1 MSPTRPGN
9 IVSDTPVTVFDSST
23 FLKQATQSPGI
34 YQMFA
39 EDGKIL
45 YVGKARNLK
54 KRLASYFRTSG
65 LPIKTQALVSR
76 IHHIELTITRTETEA
91 LLLEQ
96 NLIKALKPPYNILL
110 RDDKSYP
117 FLHFSDHAWPAL
129 TIKRVRH
136 QRGAGQWFGPY
147 PSASSVRDTLQLL
160 YRVFRLRQCDDTTF
174 SNRSRPCLQY
184 QIKRCSAPCTGEIS
198 AEAYAEDLR
207 HAKLLLEGKSN
218 QVTDTLAEKMEAAAA
233 TLAFEKASHYRD
245 QIQQL
250 RQLQTQQD
258 VDTGVGEADVFGLVS
273 STGNSSISL
282 LQIRQGR
289 LISTRHFNFKNPLD
303 ETDSS
308 TLTAFIAQYY
318 LTRTSLPP
326 AAEILLS
333 HELEEAETLQT
344 ALEER
349 FGFKSRLA
357 HKVRSQRARWLELA
371 ITNAEQQLSTY
382 NSKTGQQQQ
391 RMKTLQEALGFS
403 QPIKRM
409 ECFDIS
415 HSHGEATVASCVVF
429 DAEGPRKQDYRR
441 FNIEGITGG
450 DDYAAMSQAL
460 ERRYKKVKAGEVT
473 MPDLLLV
480 DGGKGQLN
488 AAKAIL
494 ESLDLTAIH
503 LLGVAKG
510 TTRKAGLETLFLET
524 IDNQLALPSHSPAL
538 HLIQQ
543 IRDEA
548 HRFAITG
555 HRQRRD
561 KARISSGL
569 EAIPG
574 VGPKRRQAL
583 LRHFGGR
590 KAIAEASVEALCQV
604 DGINRALAEEIHA
617 TLHPY

>member
-1 MSPTRPGN
+1 M
-9 IVSDTPVTVFDSST
+9 FDAALTTFDHAT
-23 FLKQATQSPGI
+23 FLKQTTQAPGV

-39 EDGKIL
+39 LDGKIL
-45 YVGKARNLK
+45 YVGKAKNLK
-54 KRLASYFRTSG
+54 KRLASYFRSNG
-65 LPIKTQALVSR
+65 LALKTQALVSR
-76 IHHIELTITRTETEA
+76 IYSIELTVTHTEIEA

-96 NLIKALKPPYNILL
+96 NFIKALKPPFNILL

-117 FLHFSDHAWPAL
+117 FLHFSDHKWPAL
-129 TIKRVRH
+129 SIKRARH
-136 QRGAGQWFGPY
+136 QRGSGQWFGPY
-147 PSASSVRDTLQLL
+147 PSSSSVRDTLQLL
-160 YRVFRLRQCDDTTF
+160 YKVFLLRQCDDMTF
-174 SNRSRPCLQY
+174 GNRSRPCLQY
-184 QIKRCSAPCTGEIS
+184 QIKRCSAPCTNEIT
-198 AEAYAEDLR
+198 AAAYAEDLR

-218 QVTDTLAEKMEAAAA
+218 QVTDLLAEKMEAAAA
-233 TLAFEKASHYRD
+233 ELAFEQASHYRD

-273 STGNSSISL
+273 AEGSSSISL

-289 LISTRHFNFKNPLD
+289 LISTRHFNFKNPLE
-303 ETDSS
+303 ETDSA

-326 AAEILLS
+326 AAEVLLS
-333 HELEEAETLQT
+333 HELEETETLQA
-344 ALEER
+344 ALQER
-349 FGFKSRLA
+349 FGFRSRLA
-357 HKVRSQRARWLELA
+357 HNLRSQRSRWLDLA
-371 ITNAEQQLSTY
+371 ITNAQQQLASHC
-382 NSKTGQQQQ
+382 NKSNQQQQ
-391 RMKTLQEALGFS
+391 RMQSLQEALGFS

-429 DAEGPRKQDYRR
+429 DAEGARKQDYRR

-460 ERRYKKVKAGEVT
+460 ERRYKRVKAGEFVI
-473 MPDLLLV
+473 PDLLLV

-488 AAKAIL
+488 AARAIL
-494 ESLDLTAIH
+494 ESLGLTNIH

-524 IDNQLALPSHSPAL
+524 TDNQLALPSHSPAL

-561 KARISSGL
+561 KTRTTSGL
-569 EAIPG
+569 ESIAG

-590 KAIAEASVEALCQV
+590 NAIAEASIEALCQV
-604 DGINRALAEEIHA
+604 EGINRGLAEDIYA
-617 TLHPY
+617 TLHKH

>member
-1 MSPTRPGN
+1 MPEVA
-9 IVSDTPVTVFDSST
+9 IVGFDSSA
-23 FLKQATQSPGI
+23 FLKQATQAPGI

-39 EDGKIL
+39 ADGKIL

-54 KRLASYFRTSG
+54 KRLASYFRPSG
-65 LPIKTQALVSR
+65 LPIKTQALVAKIYR
-76 IHHIELTITRTETEA
+76 IELTITRTETEA

-117 FLHFSDHAWPAL
+117 FLHFSAHDWPAL
-129 TIKRVRH
+129 SIKRARH

-147 PSASSVRDTLQLL
+147 PSSTNVRDTLQLL
-160 YRVFRLRQCDDTTF
+160 YRVFQLRQCDDTTF
-174 SNRSRPCLQY
+174 GNRSRPCLQY
-184 QIKRCSAPCTGEIS
+184 QIKRCSAPCTGQIS
-198 AEAYAEDLR
+198 AEAYAQDLH
-207 HAKLLLEGKSN
+207 HAQLLLDGKSHE
-218 QVTDTLAEKMEAAAA
+218 VTDALAEKMEAAAA
-233 TLAFEKASHYRD
+233 VLAFEEASHYRD

-273 STGNSSISL
+273 SEGNSSISL

-303 ETDSS
+303 ETDSA

-333 HELEEAETLQT
+333 HALEEGETLEG

-349 FGFKSRLA
+349 FGFKLRLTN
-357 HKVRSQRARWLELA
+357 KVRSQRARWLELA
-371 ITNAEQQLSTY
+371 VTNAQQQLTTHRG
-382 NSKTGQQQQ
+382 KVGQQQQ
-391 RMKTLQEALGFS
+391 RMKTLEEAFGFS

-460 ERRYKKVKAGEVT
+460 ERRYKRVKLGEIPP
-473 MPDLLLV
+473 PDLLLV

-494 ESLDLTAIH
+494 ESLGLTGIH

-510 TTRKAGLETLFLET
+510 ATRKAGLETLFLET
-524 IDNQLALPSHSPAL
+524 VDNQLALAGHSPAL
-538 HLIQQ
+538 HLIQH

-561 KARISSGL
+561 KARVTSGL
-569 EAIPG
+569 EGISG

-590 KAIAEASVEALCQV
+590 KAIAEASIEALCQV
-604 DGINRALAEEIHA
+604 DGINRTLAEEIHA
-617 TLHPY
+617 TLHSH

>member
-1 MSPTRPGN
+1 MF
-9 IVSDTPVTVFDSST
+9 DAALTVFDHAP
-23 FLKQATQSPGI
+23 FLKQTTQASGI

-39 EDGKIL
+39 LDGKIL
-45 YVGKARNLK
+45 YVGKAKNLK
-54 KRLASYFRTSG
+54 KRLASYFRSTG
-65 LPIKTQALVSR
+65 LAPKTKALVSR
-76 IHHIELTITRTETEA
+76 IYKIEVTVTQTEIEA

-96 NLIKALKPPYNILL
+96 NLIKALKPPFNILL

-117 FLHFSDHAWPAL
+117 FLHFSAHAWPAL
-129 TIKRVRH
+129 SIKHARH
-136 QRGAGQWFGPY
+136 QRGSGQWFGPY
-147 PSASSVRDTLQLL
+147 PSASSVKDTLQLL
-160 YRVFRLRQCDDTTF
+160 YKVFLLRQCDDTTF
-174 SNRSRPCLQY
+174 SNRSRPCLQH

-198 AEAYAEDLR
+198 AADYAEDLR
-207 HAKLLLEGKSN
+207 HAKLLLEGKSQ
-218 QVTDTLAEKMEAAAA
+218 QVTHALADKMDAAAA
-233 TLAFEKASHYRD
+233 ELAFEKASHYRD

-273 STGNSSISL
+273 SEGNSSISL
-282 LQIRQGR
+282 LQLRQGR

-303 ETDSS
+303 ETDST
-308 TLTAFIAQYY
+308 TLTAFVAQYY

-326 AAEILLS
+326 ATEVLLS
-333 HELEEAETLQT
+333 HELKESQVIQAALQ
-344 ALEER
+344 ER

-357 HKVRSQRARWLELA
+357 HNVRSQRARWLKLA
-371 ITNAEQQLSTY
+371 LTNARQQLLSHV
-382 NSKTGQQQQ
+382 NKSSQQQQ
-391 RMKTLQEALGFS
+391 RMQALEEALGFS
-403 QPIKRM
+403 QPIQRM

-441 FNIEGITGG
+441 FNIAGITGG
-450 DDYAAMSQAL
+450 DDYAAMRQAL
-460 ERRYKKVKAGEVT
+460 ERRYKSVKAGEA
-473 MPDLLLV
+473 PLPNLLIV

-494 ESLDLTAIH
+494 ESLDLTRIH

-524 IDNQLALPSHSPAL
+524 IASQLALPEHSPAL

-561 KARISSGL
+561 KTRTTSGL
-569 EAIPG
+569 ESIAG

-583 LRHFGGR
+583 LRYFGGR
-590 KAIAEASVEALCQV
+590 KAIAEASIEALCQV
-604 DGINRALAEEIHA
+604 DGINRALAETIHA
-617 TLHPY
+617 TLHNH

>member
-1 MSPTRPGN
+1 MF
-9 IVSDTPVTVFDSST
+9 DAALTVFDHAP
-23 FLKQATQSPGI
+23 FLKQTTQAPGI

-39 EDGKIL
+39 LDGKIL
-45 YVGKARNLK
+45 YVGKAKNLK
-54 KRLASYFRTSG
+54 KRLASYFRSTG
-65 LPIKTQALVSR
+65 LAPKTKALVSR
-76 IHHIELTITRTETEA
+76 IYKIEVTVTQTEIEA

-96 NLIKALKPPYNILL
+96 NLIKALKPPFNILL

-117 FLHFSDHAWPAL
+117 FLRFSTHAWPAL
-129 TIKRVRH
+129 SIRHARH
-136 QRGAGQWFGPY
+136 QRGSGQWFGPY
-147 PSASSVRDTLQLL
+147 PSASSVKDTLQLL
-160 YRVFRLRQCDDTTF
+160 YKVFLLRQCDDTTF

-198 AEAYAEDLR
+198 AADYAEDLR
-207 HAKLLLEGKSN
+207 HAKLLLEGKSQ
-218 QVTDTLAEKMEAAAA
+218 QVTNALAEKMDAAAA
-233 TLAFEKASHYRD
+233 ELAFEKASHYRD

-258 VDTGVGEADVFGLVS
+258 VDTGVGEVDVFGLVS
-273 STGNSSISL
+273 SEGNSSISL
-282 LQIRQGR
+282 LQLRQGR

-303 ETDSS
+303 ETDSA
-308 TLTAFIAQYY
+308 TLTAFVAQYY

-326 AAEILLS
+326 AIEILLS
-333 HELEEAETLQT
+333 HELEESQVIQAALQ
-344 ALEER
+344 ER

-357 HKVRSQRARWLELA
+357 HKVRSQRARWLKLA
-371 ITNAEQQLSTY
+371 LTNASQQLLSHV
-382 NSKTGQQQQ
+382 NKSSQQQQ
-391 RMKTLQEALGFS
+391 RMQALKEALGFS
-403 QPIKRM
+403 QPIQRM

-429 DAEGPRKQDYRR
+429 DAEGPLKQDYRR
-441 FNIEGITGG
+441 FNIAGITGG
-450 DDYAAMSQAL
+450 DDYAAMRQAL
-460 ERRYKKVKAGEVT
+460 ERRYKRVKAGEVT
-473 MPDLLLV
+473 LPDLLLV

-494 ESLDLTAIH
+494 ESLDLTNIH

-524 IDNQLALPSHSPAL
+524 IDNQLALPEHSPAL

-561 KARISSGL
+561 KTRTTSGL
-569 EAIPG
+569 ESIAG

-583 LRHFGGR
+583 LRYFGGR
-590 KAIAEASVEALCQV
+590 KAIAEASIEALCQV
-604 DGINRALAEEIHA
+604 DGINRALAETIHA
-617 TLHPY
+617 TLHNH

>member
-1 MSPTRPGN
+1 MSPTRLET
-9 IVSDTPVTVFDSST
+9 IVSDTATAAFDSST

-39 EDGKIL
+39 ADGKIL

-65 LPIKTQALVSR
+65 LPIKTQALVAK
-76 IHHIELTITRTETEA
+76 IHNIELTITRTETEA

-129 TIKRVRH
+129 TIKRARH

-160 YRVFRLRQCDDTTF
+160 YRVFQLRQCDDTTF
-174 SNRSRPCLQY
+174 ANRSRPCLQY
-184 QIKRCSAPCTGEIS
+184 QIKRCSAPCTGEIT

-258 VDTGVGEADVFGLVS
+258 VDTGVGEADIFGLVS
-273 STGNSSISL
+273 SEGNSSISL

-303 ETDSS
+303 ETDSA
-308 TLTAFIAQYY
+308 TLTAFVAQYY

-326 AAEILLS
+326 AAELLLS
-333 HELEEAETLQT
+333 HELEEGETLQA

-371 ITNAEQQLSTY
+371 ITNAEQQFSTHRG
-382 NSKTGQQQQ
+382 KVVQQQQ
-391 RMKTLQEALGFS
+391 RMKALQEALGFS
-403 QPIKRM
+403 QPIQRM

-460 ERRYKKVKAGEVT
+460 ERRYKRAKAGET
-473 MPDLLLV
+473 TLPDLLLV

-494 ESLDLTAIH
+494 ESLDLTNIH

-524 IDNQLALPSHSPAL
+524 ITNQLALPGHSPAL

-561 KARISSGL
+561 KARTSSGL
-569 EAIPG
+569 EDIPG

-617 TLHPY
+617 TLHVS

>member
-1 MSPTRPGN
+1 M
-9 IVSDTPVTVFDSST
+9 FDAALT
-23 FLKQATQSPGI
+23 AFDHAIFLKQTTQAPGI

-39 EDGKIL
+39 LDGKIL
-45 YVGKARNLK
+45 YVGKAKNLK
-54 KRLASYFRTSG
+54 KRLASYFRSTG
-65 LPIKTQALVSR
+65 LAPKTKALVSR
-76 IHHIELTITRTETEA
+76 INKIEVTVTQTEIEA

-96 NLIKALKPPYNILL
+96 NLIKALKPPFNILL

-117 FLHFSDHAWPAL
+117 FLHLSAHKWPAL
-129 TIKRVRH
+129 SIKHARH
-136 QRGAGQWFGPY
+136 QRGSGQWFGPY
-147 PSASSVRDTLQLL
+147 PSASSVKDTLQLL
-160 YRVFRLRQCDDTTF
+160 YKVFLLRQCDDTTF
-174 SNRSRPCLQY
+174 SNRSRPCLQH

-198 AEAYAEDLR
+198 AAAYAEDLH
-207 HAKLLLEGKSN
+207 HAKLLLEGKN
-218 QVTDTLAEKMEAAAA
+218 HQVTNVLVEKMEAAAA
-233 TLAFEKASHYRD
+233 ELAFEKASHYRD

-258 VDTGVGEADVFGLVS
+258 VDTGVGEVDVFGLAS
-273 STGNSSISL
+273 SEGSSSISL

-303 ETDSS
+303 ETDSTILS
-308 TLTAFIAQYY
+308 AFIAQYY

-333 HELEEAETLQT
+333 HPLENNETLQT
-344 ALEER
+344 ALKER
-349 FGFKSRLA
+349 FGFKSRFA
-357 HKVRSQRARWLELA
+357 HKVRSQRARWLKLA
-371 ITNAEQQLSTY
+371 LTNAAQQLLSHT
-382 NSKTGQQQQ
+382 NKSSQQQQ
-391 RMKTLQEALGFS
+391 RMQSLQDALGFL
-403 QPIKRM
+403 QPIQRM

-429 DAEGPRKQDYRR
+429 DAEGARKQDYRR
-441 FNIEGITGG
+441 FNIDGITGG
-450 DDYAAMSQAL
+450 DDYAAMRQAL
-460 ERRYKKVKAGEVT
+460 ERRYKSVKAGQVNL
-473 MPDLLLV
+473 PDLLLV

-488 AAKAIL
+488 AAKAVL
-494 ESLDLTAIH
+494 ESLGLTTIH

-524 IDNQLALPSHSPAL
+524 IDNQLVLPEHSPAL

-561 KARISSGL
+561 KARVTSGL
-569 EAIPG
+569 ESIAG

-583 LRHFGGR
+583 LRYFGGR
-590 KAIAEASVEALCQV
+590 KAIAEASIEALCQV
-604 DGINRALAEEIHA
+604 DGINQSLAEAIHA
-617 TLHPY
+617 TLHNH

>member
-1 MSPTRPGN
+1 MF
-9 IVSDTPVTVFDSST
+9 DAALTVFNHAP
-23 FLKQATQSPGI
+23 FLKQTTQASGI

-39 EDGKIL
+39 LDGKIL
-45 YVGKARNLK
+45 YVGKAKNLK
-54 KRLASYFRTSG
+54 KRLASYFRSTG
-65 LPIKTQALVSR
+65 LAPKTKALVSR
-76 IHHIELTITRTETEA
+76 IYKIEVTVTQTEIEA

-96 NLIKALKPPYNILL
+96 NLIKALKPPFNILL

-117 FLHFSDHAWPAL
+117 FLHVSAHAWPAL
-129 TIKRVRH
+129 SIKHARH
-136 QRGAGQWFGPY
+136 QRGSGQWFGPY
-147 PSASSVRDTLQLL
+147 PSASSVKDTLQLL
-160 YRVFRLRQCDDTTF
+160 YKVFLLRQCDDTTF
-174 SNRSRPCLQY
+174 SNRSRPCLQH

-198 AEAYAEDLR
+198 AADYAEDLR
-207 HAKLLLEGKSN
+207 HAKLLLEGKSQ
-218 QVTDTLAEKMEAAAA
+218 QVTHALADKMDAAAA
-233 TLAFEKASHYRD
+233 ELAFEKASHYRD

-273 STGNSSISL
+273 SEGNSSISL
-282 LQIRQGR
+282 LQLRQGR

-303 ETDSS
+303 ETDST
-308 TLTAFIAQYY
+308 TLAAFVAQYY

-326 AAEILLS
+326 ATEVLLS
-333 HELEEAETLQT
+333 HELKESQVIQAALQ
-344 ALEER
+344 ER

-357 HKVRSQRARWLELA
+357 HKVRSQRARWLKLA
-371 ITNAEQQLSTY
+371 LTNARQQLLSHV
-382 NSKTGQQQQ
+382 NKSSQQQQ
-391 RMKTLQEALGFS
+391 RMQALEEALGFS
-403 QPIKRM
+403 QPIQRM

-441 FNIEGITGG
+441 FNIAGITGG
-450 DDYAAMSQAL
+450 DDYAAMRQAL
-460 ERRYKKVKAGEVT
+460 ERRYKSIKAGEAPL
-473 MPDLLLV
+473 PDLLIL

-488 AAKAIL
+488 AAKAML
-494 ESLDLTAIH
+494 ESLDLTSIH

-524 IDNQLALPSHSPAL
+524 VNNQLALPEYSPAL

-561 KARISSGL
+561 KTRTTSGL
-569 EAIPG
+569 ESISG

-583 LRHFGGR
+583 LRYFGGR
-590 KAIAEASVEALCQV
+590 KAIAEASIEALCQV
-604 DGINRALAEEIHA
+604 DGINRALAETIHA
-617 TLHPY
+617 TLHNH

>member
-1 MSPTRPGN
+1 MPEVA
-9 IVSDTPVTVFDSST
+9 IVGFDSSA
-23 FLKQATQSPGI
+23 FLKQATQAPGI

-39 EDGKIL
+39 ADGKIL

-54 KRLASYFRTSG
+54 KRLASYFRPSG
-65 LPIKTQALVSR
+65 LPIKTQALVAKIYR
-76 IHHIELTITRTETEA
+76 IELTITRTETEA

-117 FLHFSDHAWPAL
+117 FLHFSAHDWPAL
-129 TIKRVRH
+129 SIKRARH

-147 PSASSVRDTLQLL
+147 PSSTNVRDTLQLL
-160 YRVFRLRQCDDTTF
+160 YRVFQLRQCDDTTF
-174 SNRSRPCLQY
+174 GNRSRPCLQY
-184 QIKRCSAPCTGEIS
+184 QIKRCSAPCTGQIS
-198 AEAYAEDLR
+198 AEAYAQDLH
-207 HAKLLLEGKSN
+207 HAQLLLDGKSHE
-218 QVTDTLAEKMEAAAA
+218 VTDALAEKMEAAAA
-233 TLAFEKASHYRD
+233 VLAFEEASHYRD

-273 STGNSSISL
+273 SEGNSSISL

-303 ETDSS
+303 ETDSA

-333 HELEEAETLQT
+333 HALEEGETLEG

-349 FGFKSRLA
+349 FGFKLRLTN
-357 HKVRSQRARWLELA
+357 KVRSQRARWLELA
-371 ITNAEQQLSTY
+371 VTNAQQQLTTHRG
-382 NSKTGQQQQ
+382 KVGQQQQ
-391 RMKTLQEALGFS
+391 RMKTLEEALGFS

-460 ERRYKKVKAGEVT
+460 ERRYKRVKLGEIPP
-473 MPDLLLV
+473 PDLLLV

-494 ESLDLTAIH
+494 ESLGLTGIY

-510 TTRKAGLETLFLET
+510 ATRKAGLETLFLET
-524 IDNQLALPSHSPAL
+524 VDNQLALAGHSPAL
-538 HLIQQ
+538 HLIQH

-561 KARISSGL
+561 KARVTSGL
-569 EAIPG
+569 EGISG

-590 KAIAEASVEALCQV
+590 KAIAEASIEALCQV

-617 TLHPY
+617 TLHSH

>member
-1 MSPTRPGN
+1 MSEAA
-9 IVSDTPVTVFDSST
+9 IVGFDSSA
-23 FLKQATQSPGI
+23 FLKQTTQAPGI

-39 EDGKIL
+39 ADGKIL

-54 KRLASYFRTSG
+54 KRLASYFRSSG
-65 LPIKTQALVSR
+65 LTIKTLALVAKIYR
-76 IHHIELTITRTETEA
+76 IELTITRTETEA

-117 FLHFSDHAWPAL
+117 FLHFSAHAWPAL
-129 TIKRVRH
+129 SIKRARH
-136 QRGAGQWFGPY
+136 QRGSGQWFGPY
-147 PSASSVRDTLQLL
+147 PSATSVKDTLQLL
-160 YRVFRLRQCDDTTF
+160 YRVFQLRQCDDTTF
-174 SNRSRPCLQY
+174 GNRSRPCLQY

-198 AEAYAEDLR
+198 AEAYAQDLS
-207 HAKLLLEGKSN
+207 HAKLLLEGKSHE
-218 QVTDTLAEKMEAAAA
+218 VTHALAEKMEAAAA
-233 TLAFEKASHYRD
+233 VLAFEEASHYRD

-273 STGNSSISL
+273 SEGNSSISL
-282 LQIRQGR
+282 LQIHQGR

-303 ETDSS
+303 ETDSA

-333 HELEEAETLQT
+333 HALEEGETLQE
-344 ALEER
+344 ALQER
-349 FGFKSRLA
+349 FGFKSRLTN
-357 HKVRSQRARWLELA
+357 KVRSQRARWLELA
-371 ITNAEQQLSTY
+371 VTNAQQQLATHRG
-382 NSKTGQQQQ
+382 KAGQQQQ
-391 RMKTLQEALGFS
+391 RMQALEEALGFS

-460 ERRYKKVKAGEVT
+460 ERRYKRVKAGEIAP
-473 MPDLLLV
+473 PDLLLV

-494 ESLDLTAIH
+494 ESLGLTSIH

-524 IDNQLALPSHSPAL
+524 VDNQLALAGHSPAL

-561 KARISSGL
+561 KARVTSGL
-569 EAIPG
+569 EGISG

-590 KAIAEASVEALCQV
+590 KAIAEASLEALCQV

-617 TLHPY
+617 TLHSH

>member
-1 MSPTRPGN
+1 MSASPAST
-9 IVSDTPVTVFDSST
+9 FDPKA
-23 FLKQATQSPGI
+23 FLKQVTQAPGI

-39 EDGKIL
+39 VDGKIL

-54 KRLASYFRTSG
+54 NRLASYFRSSG
-65 LPIKTQALVSR
+65 LTLKTQALVSR
-76 IHHIELTITRTETEA
+76 IASVEVTITRTEIEA

-96 NLIKALKPPYNILL
+96 NLIKALKPPFNILL

-129 TIKRVRH
+129 GIKRTRH
-136 QRGAGQWFGPY
+136 QRGPGQWFGPY
-147 PSASSVRDTLQLL
+147 PSANAVRETLQLL
-160 YRVFRLRQCDDTTF
+160 YRVFQLRQCDDTTF

-198 AEAYAEDLR
+198 AKAYADDLH
-207 HAKLLLEGKSN
+207 HAKLLLEGKSQ
-218 QVTDTLAEKMEAAAA
+218 QVTDSLAAKMDAAAA
-233 TLAFEKASHYRD
+233 ELNFEQAGYYRD

-250 RQLQTQQD
+250 RQLQLRQD
-258 VDTGVGEADVFGLVS
+258 VDTGMGDADIFALA
-273 STGNSSISL
+273 STEGHCSISL
-282 LQIRQGR
+282 LQVREGR
-289 LISTRHFNFKNPLD
+289 LISTRHFNFENPLD
-303 ETDSS
+303 TSEEA

-326 AAEILLS
+326 APEILLS
-333 HELEEAETLQT
+333 HALEEADVLQQ
-344 ALEER
+344 ALSER

-357 HKVRSQRARWLELA
+357 HQLRSQRARWLDLA
-371 ITNAEQQLSTY
+371 KTNAEQQLTSFR
-382 NSKTGQQQQ
+382 NKNDQQQQ
-391 RMKTLQEALGFS
+391 RMAALQAALGLA
-403 QPIKRM
+403 QPIQRM

-415 HSHGEATVASCVVF
+415 HSQGEATVASCVVF
-429 DAEGPRKQDYRR
+429 DEQGPRKQDYRR
-441 FNIEGITGG
+441 FNIEGVTGG
-450 DDYAAMSQAL
+450 DDYAAMAQAL
-460 ERRYKKVKAGEVT
+460 QRRYRRVQSGELNA
-473 MPDLLLV
+473 PDLLLV

-488 AAKAIL
+488 AARSIL
-494 ESLDLTAIH
+494 TELGVTNTL

-524 IDNQLALPSHSPAL
+524 TDQQLALPGHSPAL

-561 KARISSGL
+561 KTRKNSSL
-569 EAIPG
+569 EDIPG
-574 VGPKRRQAL
+574 IGPKRRQAL

-590 KAIAEASVEALCQV
+590 KAIAEAGIEDLCRV

-617 TLHPY
+617 TLHIH

>member
-1 MSPTRPGN
+1 MSPTKLGKT
-9 IVSDTPVTVFDSST
+9 VSEAALAVFDHKS
-23 FLKQATQSPGI
+23 FLKQATQAPGI

-39 EDGKIL
+39 ADGKIL

-54 KRLASYFRTSG
+54 NRLASYFQPTG
-65 LPIKTQALVSR
+65 LPIKTQALVAR
-76 IHHIELTITRTETEA
+76 IHQIELTITRTETEA

-117 FLHFSDHAWPAL
+117 FLHFSAHAWPAL
-129 TIKRVRH
+129 TIKRARH

-147 PSASSVRDTLQLL
+147 PSATNVRDTLQLL
-160 YRVFRLRQCDDTTF
+160 YRVFQLRQCDDTTF
-174 SNRSRPCLQY
+174 GNRSRPCLQY
-184 QIKRCSAPCTGEIS
+184 QIKRCSAPCTGEITP
-198 AEAYAEDLR
+198 EAYAEDLR
-207 HAKLLLEGKSN
+207 HAKLLLEGKSH
-218 QVTDTLAEKMEAAAA
+218 QVTDKLAEKMEAAAA
-233 TLAFEKASHYRD
+233 DLEFEKASHYRD

-258 VDTGVGEADVFGLVS
+258 VDTGVGEADVFGLAS
-273 STGNSSISL
+273 SEGSSSISL

-303 ETDSS
+303 EEDTS

-326 AAEILLS
+326 AREILVS
-333 HELEEAETLQT
+333 HELEESTTLQA

-371 ITNAEQQLSTY
+371 ITNAEQQLTSHR
-382 NSKTGQQQQ
+382 NKTGQQKQ
-391 RMKTLQEALGFS
+391 RMQTLEEALGFS
-403 QPIKRM
+403 QPIQRI

-415 HSHGEATVASCVVF
+415 HSQGEATVASCVVF

-450 DDYAAMSQAL
+450 DDYAAMSQAI
-460 ERRYKKVKAGEVT
+460 ERRYKRVKAGEAI

-488 AAKAIL
+488 AARAIL
-494 ESLDLTAIH
+494 ESLGLTQVH
-503 LLGVAKG
+503 LLSVAEG
-510 TTRKAGLETLFLET
+510 TSRKAGLETLFLET
-524 IDNQLALPSHSPAL
+524 IDNQLALPGHSPAL

-561 KARISSGL
+561 KARVTSGL
-569 EAIPG
+569 EDIPG

-590 KAIAEASVEALCQV
+590 KAIAEASLEALCQV

-617 TLHPY
+617 TLHSH